1 MNVTPTSTTADLA
14 GLYGRYSAR
23 LAAHAAER
31 LAAAGAD
38 PVDEVDDVTQGVW
51 LWAGQQRRLP
61 GWEGLRVMTDWVV
74 EAAITEWQAR
84 LEVPVG
90 VRPSGTPAVLFLSV
104 ESVLRVRIEVAE
116 VPEASF
122 LSLSPAA

>member
-1 MNVTPTSTTADLA
+1 MNVISTPAAAADLA
-14 GLYGRYSAR
+14 TLYGRYSAR

-38 PVDEVDDVTQGVW
+38 PVNEVDDVTQEVW

-61 GWEGLRVMTDWVV
+61 GWEGLQVMTDWVV
-74 EAAITEWQAR
+74 EAATSERQAR

-90 VRPSGTPAVLFLSV
+90 VRLSGTPVVPLLGL
-104 ESVLRVRIEVAE
+104 ESVRPVRIEAA
-116 VPEASF
+116 EASP

>member
-1 MNVTPTSTTADLA
+1 MNVTSTPTADLA
-14 GLYGRYSAR
+14 SLYGRYSAR

-38 PVDEVDDVTQGVW
+38 PVDEVDDVTQEVW

-61 GWEGLRVMTDWVV
+61 GWEDLRVMTDWVV
-74 EAAITEWQAR
+74 EAAITERQTR

-90 VRPSGTPAVLFLSV
+90 VRLSGTPVVPPLDL
-104 ESVLRVRIEVAE
+104 ESVRPVRIETA
-116 VPEASF
+116 EASP